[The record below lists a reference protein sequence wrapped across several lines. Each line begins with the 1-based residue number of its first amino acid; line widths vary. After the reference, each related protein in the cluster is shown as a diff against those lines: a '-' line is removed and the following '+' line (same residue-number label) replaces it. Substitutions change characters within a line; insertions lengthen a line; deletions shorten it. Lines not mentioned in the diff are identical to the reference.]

1 MQDQGPPPRQTLRI
15 DVGHQRR
22 PRSLS
27 KVQLTLVKGDGCD
40 SVTCFCGSSFSW
52 SRRVTLFRWSL
63 VPRRHV
69 DALSGIFRPFV
80 NFRRLRK
87 RVLPELIFVS
97 KVRKFKDPFKVVCDY
112 LRSKV
117 HRRRVRRLVLPDVKA
132 RVVLMLIS
140 KHKKPLV
147 VVREHL
153 LLRVWRQRFSTAV
166 LQSKRFTEAII
177 QRRAKHC
184 VNMVE
189 QQPWIKARMLAAT
202 ATLFRHLIQRRKRTA
217 LDKLMQLLQK
227 DLTWI
232 EMTDDERAVA
242 ELEQQDFFTSMFDTG
257 DD

>member
-1 MQDQGPPPRQTLRI
+1 MLATKEDLAACPRCN
-15 DVGHQRR
+15 
-22 PRSLS
+22 
-27 KVQLTLVKGDGCD
+27 LTLVKGDGCD

-69 DALSGIFRPFV
+69 DALPGIFRPFV

-132 RVVLMLIS
+132 RMVLMLIS

-153 LLRVWRQRFSTAV
+153 LLRVWRQRFSTTV
-166 LQSKRFTEAII
+166 QAIYRGDHSTAG
-177 QRRAKHC
+177 QA
-184 VNMVE
+184 
-189 QQPWIKARMLAAT
+189 LSAT

-217 LDKLMQLLQK
+217 LDKMMHLLQK